1 MYEYKVKEIIKIY
14 DGDTITVI
22 LDLGF
27 NVTKLEIIR
36 FARIDAPELRG
47 EEHDQGIISRDF
59 VREKMYNAKKITIKT
74 YKDHKGKYGRYIGG
88 VYIDGENLNEMLV
101 SEGLAEYKNY

>member
-1 MYEYKVKEIIKIY
+1 MYEYKVKEVIKVY

-36 FARIDAPELRG
+36 FAWINAPELRG
-47 EEHDQGIISRDF
+47 EEHDQGIISRD
-59 VREKMYNAKKITIKT
+59 
-74 YKDHKGKYGRYIGG
+74 
-88 VYIDGENLNEMLV
+88 
-101 SEGLAEYKNY
+101 S

>member
-1 MYEYKVKEIIKIY
+1 MYEYKVKEVIKVY

-36 FARIDAPELRG
+36 FAWINAPELRG

-59 VREKMYNAKKITIKT
+59 VREQIKKAENITIKT
-74 YKDHKGKYGRYIGG
+74 FKDHKGKYGRYIGEVYVDG
-88 VYIDGENLNEMLV
+88 VNLNKMLV
-101 SEGLAEYKNY
+101 SEGLAEYKKY

>member
-1 MYEYKVKEIIKIY
+1 MYEYKVKEVIKVY

-36 FARIDAPELRG
+36 FAWINAPELRG

-59 VREKMYNAKKITIKT
+59 VREQIKNARNITIKT
-74 YKDHKGKYGRYIGG
+74 FKDHKGKYGRYIGEVYVDG
-88 VYIDGENLNEMLV
+88 VNLNKMLV
-101 SEGLAEYKNY
+101 SEGLAEYKKY